1 MTKYGNLNMPYWPG
15 NYDVL
20 EDPNIGFS
28 AELDLYEAVDGEIF
42 LYSIGIVADLAEN
55 NNEPYIDAET
65 LECFKDGGD
74 GYKPVEYKGIDI
86 EDSDKALEEFVK
98 DHSEEFKKIMDDL
111 YEYYSDDFKDWQEQ
125 KAKEIVEEA
134 IEM

>member
-1 MTKYGNLNMPYWPG
+1 MTKYGNLEMPYWPHD
-15 NYDVL
+15 YDSL
-20 EDPNIGFS
+20 DSNIGFS
-28 AELDLYEAVDGEIF
+28 ATLDLYEAVDGEIF
-42 LYSIGIVADLAEN
+42 LYSIGIIADLAEN
-55 NNEPYIDAET
+55 NNEPYIDAGT
-65 LECFKDGGD
+65 LECFKDDGV

-86 EDSDKALEEFVK
+86 EDSDKAFKEFVK